1 MVLEGARKGK
11 EVRVDK
17 ALEATLV
24 PLALGLLRTFPL
36 LFSLFAAGEPWT
48 G

>member
-1 MVLEGARKGK
+1 MALESVRKGK

-24 PLALGLLRTFPL
+24 PRALGC
-36 LFSLFAAGEPWT
+36 
-48 G
+48 